1 MPTDIREGEPYILR
15 DGSWVAIRPVR
26 PEDGPLL
33 TDGFAR
39 LSARS
44 RRSRFFTGKV
54 RLSEAEVRYLTNIDH
69 HDHEAL
75 CAVSRDGRGVGVARY
90 IRDRDETASAEVA
103 VTVVDEWQ
111 GRGLGGKLL
120 ALLSNRARAAG
131 ITRFT
136 AVTAAGN
143 TASKTLIV
151 HAGGMCVSGRGPH
164 WEYEIP
170 LEPLRDESLMAW
182 LRDFEIR
189 IDRPAGN
196 ANSVGWSR

>member
-1 MPTDIREGEPYILR
+1 MDIRQGEPYILR

-75 CAVSRDGRGVGVARY
+75 GAVSRDGRGVGVARY
-90 IRDRDETASAEVA
+90 IRDRDESDSAEVA

-120 ALLSNRARAAG
+120 ALLSDRARAAG

-136 AVTAAGN
+136 AVTAADN
-143 TASKTLIV
+143 TAAKTLIV
-151 HAGGMCVSGRGPH
+151 HAGGMCVSCRGPH
-164 WEYEIP
+164 WEYAIP
-170 LEPLRDESLMAW
+170 LEPLRDEGLTAW

-196 ANSVGWSR
+196 ANSVGWLR

>member
-1 MPTDIREGEPYILR
+1 MTADIRQGEPYILR
-15 DGSWVAIRPVR
+15 DGSWVAIRPVW
-26 PEDGPLL
+26 PEDAALL
-33 TDGFAR
+33 RDGFAR

-44 RRSRFFTGKV
+44 RRSRFFVEKL
-54 RLSEAEVRYLTNIDH
+54 RLSEAEVRYLTNVDH

-75 CAVSRDGRGVGVARY
+75 GAVSRDGRGVGVARY
-90 IRDRDETASAEVA
+90 VRDRDDTASAEVA

-120 ALLSNRARAAG
+120 ALLSGRARAAG

-136 AVTAAGN
+136 AVTAADN

-151 HAGGMCVSGRGPH
+151 HAGGLRVSGRGPH

-170 LEPLRDESLMAW
+170 LEPLRDEGLTAW

-196 ANSVGWSR
+196 ANSVGWPR